1 MTTIPFCL
9 IGAFGLLW
17 LADSKISMTSLL
29 GFLMLIGTV
38 VNNGILYVDT
48 VNQYRAEMD
57 METAIKE
64 GGVAGI
70 GLQIFSIAISLIFML
85 GGVLRFVIKR

>member
-1 MTTIPFCL
+1 MCIRDSVEVLEALKTEAAVLAGHAVDVYKRQVMTTIPFSL
-9 IGAFGLLW
+9 VGSVLLLW

-48 VNQYRAEMD
+48 VNQY
-57 METAIKE
+57 
-64 GGVAGI
+64 
-70 GLQIFSIAISLIFML
+70 LSLIH
-85 GGVLRFVIKR
+85 I